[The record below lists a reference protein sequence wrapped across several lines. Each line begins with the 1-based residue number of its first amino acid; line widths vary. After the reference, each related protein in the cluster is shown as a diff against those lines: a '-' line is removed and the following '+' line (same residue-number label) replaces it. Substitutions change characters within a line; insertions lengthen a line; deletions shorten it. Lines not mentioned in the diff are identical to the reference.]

1 MPGRSGQPQ
10 NSSHRSGAAQ
20 PTLCRSVFAGSSGI
34 KVFDAVR
41 RVWTVRVASLYS
53 TAGRVRET
61 SRGENRV
68 QFRVRVTWSQG

>member
-1 MPGRSGQPQ
+1 M
-10 NSSHRSGAAQ
+10 
-20 PTLCRSVFAGSSGI
+20 LCRSVFAGSSGI
-34 KVFDAVR
+34 KVFDAAR